1 MNEKSE
7 LNNKLCCNICNKNY
21 KSKSSLC
28 NHNKKFHCK
37 TVLTI
42 SNNNLTKSNN
52 VLNKSSDNLNNLIK
66 TYNCRYCIKDFIKVK
81 TRWAHEKKCK
91 INNESNKEINKE
103 LEIEKIKLDQINSEK
118 DKIKEEKDK
127 IKLQNESLRLKIKL
141 QNCKKLNDKTF
152 KAVNKYLMD
161 RSFRNNNI
169 NSNNNSNNTNNNI
182 TNNFQIFSL
191 GNENLVEKLTMHEKK
206 QIMNFRLGS
215 IEKIVE
221 IAHCGNYTQFKN
233 IVITNLKDNFAY
245 KYNEEKGYFVT
256 VTKTDVLTD
265 LIGDRIMDIEAI
277 YNELSSANKID
288 ERTKTLIQRFLDK
301 IQCDDVT
308 YYDEDIKYDNFK
320 SYKINS
326 IKILLYNN
334 HDKITKDIALLFT
347 NEALKI
353 NN

>member
-1 MNEKSE
+1 MDSK
-7 LNNKLCCNICNKNY
+7 KTIDYKCNICNKFY
-21 KSKSSLC
+21 KTYQTLWK
-28 NHNKKFHCK
+28 HNKKFHSDK
-37 TVLTI
+37 NITLPSNTI
-42 SNNNLTKSNN
+42 METSSNNHNN
-52 VLNKSSDNLNNLIK
+52 HNALICKYCNKMFSHRNN
-66 TYNCRYCIKDFIKVK
+66 
-81 TRWAHEKKCK
+81 RWRHEKKCK

-169 NSNNNSNNTNNNI
+169 NSNNNNNNTNNNNI

-191 GNENLVEKLTMHEKK
+191 GNENLVEKLTMYEKK
-206 QIMNFRLGS
+206 QIMNFRLCS

-288 ERTKTLIQRFLDK
+288 EKTKTLIQRFLDK

-347 NEALKI
+347 NENNEALKI